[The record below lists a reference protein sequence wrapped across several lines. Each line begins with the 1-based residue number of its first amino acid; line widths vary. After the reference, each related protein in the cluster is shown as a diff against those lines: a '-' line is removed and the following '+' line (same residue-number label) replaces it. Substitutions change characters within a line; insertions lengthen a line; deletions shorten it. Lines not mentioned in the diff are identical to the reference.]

1 MGSKLQELIL
11 IPIHRYVNDSFVN
24 KESLFGN
31 INNRYYNSWY
41 FERNC
46 FRNYCLVILI
56 IDIKIYDISKE
67 IASEIERN
75 SKW

>member
-1 MGSKLQELIL
+1 MHWLELYI
-11 IPIHRYVNDSFVN
+11 FT
-24 KESLFGN
+24 SLD
-31 INNRYYNSWY
+31 NNWKYYNSWY